1 MKKDRISA
9 RVLAEY
15 YVESILEKT
24 AAVFIVHL
32 KKHLPQ

>member
-1 MKKDRISA
+1 MKKDRISV
-9 RVLAEY
+9 RVLVEY

-32 KKHLPQ
+32 KKHVPQ